1 VKLAAVMGRQ
11 YLVLTVFHLFLVH
24 VLLVKF
30 GTNLVNRMKNNR
42 KFKFKNASFQGALY
56 GYNHMLV
63 VKG

>member
-1 VKLAAVMGRQ
+1 VKLAAVMRRQ

-24 VLLVKF
+24 AVLVKF

-42 KFKFKNASFQGALY
+42 KFELKYTSCQGTLD
-56 GYNHMLV
+56 GYIHVPV